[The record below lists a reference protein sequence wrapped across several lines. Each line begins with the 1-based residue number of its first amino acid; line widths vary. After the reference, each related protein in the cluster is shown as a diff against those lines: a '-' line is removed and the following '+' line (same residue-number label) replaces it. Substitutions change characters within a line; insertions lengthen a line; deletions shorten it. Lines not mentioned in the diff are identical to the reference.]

1 MWEDTEIKI
10 GYRESAPD
18 MSDAE
23 PSGPAVH
30 VGPYRTFFNRHV
42 SITIPY
48 SGAGSRDLMVC
59 IYNHV
64 LDDWDLIE
72 PESVDTAKKQVTFNT
87 QVLGLFQA
95 GRAGVCPA
103 ELIYG
108 KNSQEVQQLKNF
120 RDNVLSKTAQGR
132 AIIKWYYDWSPAVVK
147 GMKEAAALKEEVKK
161 SLDGVL
167 LMLR

>member
-18 MSDAE
+18 MNDVE
-23 PSGPAVH
+23 PSRPAVR
-30 VGPYRTFFNRHV
+30 VGPYRTFFNRNV

-48 SGAGSRDLMVC
+48 SGVGSRDLMVY

-64 LDDWDLIE
+64 LDDWDPIE
-72 PESVDTAKKQVTFNT
+72 PESVDTAKKLVTFKT

-108 KNSQEVQQLKNF
+108 KN
-120 RDNVLSKTAQGR
+120 
-132 AIIKWYYDWSPAVVK
+132 
-147 GMKEAAALKEEVKK
+147 
-161 SLDGVL
+161 
-167 LMLR
+167 